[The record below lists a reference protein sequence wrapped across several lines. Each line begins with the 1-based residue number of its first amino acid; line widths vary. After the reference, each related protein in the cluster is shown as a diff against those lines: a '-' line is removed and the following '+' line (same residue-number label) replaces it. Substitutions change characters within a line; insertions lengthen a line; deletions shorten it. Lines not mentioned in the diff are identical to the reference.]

1 MKKVFT
7 VVGMLNQIKMNKI
20 KYNSLALAAEYHKY
34 QQYGVK
40 PYLYHLLDVWFEAER
55 FCNENSIK
63 GIKQDIILSV
73 CALHDILED
82 TQLDENK
89 LKLIHKEVFNSVKLL
104 TKKPPLNKYYIQI
117 AKNEIASLVKLCDRI
132 CNVREC
138 IKNKD
143 YRKLKKYINESEK
156 FKVIYSDFNKPLSKK
171 LERLYL
177 KGKLIK
183 MFRIVL

>member
-1 MKKVFT
+1 
-7 VVGMLNQIKMNKI
+7 MNKI

-40 PYLYHLLDVWFEAER
+40 PYLYHLLNVWFEAER

-89 LKLIHKEVFNSVKLL
+89 LKLIHKEVFNTVKLL

-117 AKNEIASLVKLCDRI
+117 AKNEIASLIKLCDRI

>member
-1 MKKVFT
+1 
-7 VVGMLNQIKMNKI
+7 MNKI

-55 FCNENSIK
+55 FCNQNNIK
-63 GIKQDIILSV
+63 GIKMDVILSV

-82 TQLDENK
+82 TTLYENR
-89 LKLIHKEVFNSVKLL
+89 LKQISNKVYINVKLL
-104 TKKPPLNKYYIQI
+104 TKKPPLDKYYIEI
-117 AKNEIASLVKLCDRI
+117 SKSEIASIVKLSDRI

-138 IKNKD
+138 IRNRN
-143 YRKLKKYINESEK
+143 YQKLKKYISESNK
-156 FKVIYSDFNKPLSKK
+156 FKIIYSKFNKPLSNK

-177 KGKLIK
+177 KGKLISS
-183 MFRIVL
+183 FRILLY